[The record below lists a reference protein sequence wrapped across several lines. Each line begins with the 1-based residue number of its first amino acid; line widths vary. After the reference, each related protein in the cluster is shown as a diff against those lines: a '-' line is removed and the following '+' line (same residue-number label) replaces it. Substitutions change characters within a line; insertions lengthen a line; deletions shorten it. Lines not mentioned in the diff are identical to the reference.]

1 MCAFPRRGGFLLV
14 TRKDVQAHAGPRG
27 REPLPGTGEGS
38 DGTLR
43 LWLRLRLRLHTLGLC
58 REFVQGEVLVLSFV
72 CLQASGHLLRLMK
85 Q

>member
-14 TRKDVQAHAGPRG
+14 TRKDVQAYAVPRG

-43 LWLRLRLRLHTLGLC
+43 LWLHTLGLC

>member
-14 TRKDVQAHAGPRG
+14 TRKDVQAYAVPRG

-38 DGTLR
+38 GGM
-43 LWLRLRLRLHTLGLC
+43 LRLRLQLHTLGLC